1 VVLESA
7 HPGRGSPLGWLTPLV
22 GREVELDALAQL
34 LDRHRLVTLTG
45 AGGVG
50 KTRLALELASRW
62 PGAHGDADARTVV
75 ELAMLESS
83 DGKPNALEPIAR
95 AIRRALQTAARGPA
109 TRTGAPLEDVVRHFG
124 ERPALLVLDNCE
136 HLPAVAAV
144 SESLLR
150 RCPLLRILATSRRA
164 LVLPGET
171 VSQVP
176 PLSLPG
182 PAGDPLMAVRESEA
196 GRLFIE
202 RAQRSLPSFSLT
214 ADSAPAVAEICRR
227 LDGLPLAIEL
237 AAARVAILS
246 PAQILDGLDDR
257 FVLLAAG
264 PASSL
269 GRHRTLRASLEW
281 SYELIDADAQA
292 LLRLLSA
299 APEWS
304 LEAIVATRG
313 DDQPVLDA
321 LSSLLDAGLLAT
333 VEAGEL
339 RRYRLLESVRSY
351 ARERL
356 RAAGEEGS
364 VQRAHLEHFTALA
377 ADANRLLADDA
388 GRRRLESEAESLFAA
403 LQFAVAEQPALALQ
417 MTADLR
423 HWLPV
428 SGRSADALSLCASV
442 LAAAPPSDAAAR
454 SYVLH
459 TAAQLAIF
467 AEDYTRARAYA
478 QEALPLARSSG
489 DDGALGSGLV
499 LAAVGQRASDPAASA
514 ELGRQAVALLRG
526 AGDRQDLALA
536 VAQLALT
543 EALRDRFGAA
553 RELSE
558 ELGALLG
565 GRPPSWLAPWIEVTI
580 AWADLGQ
587 GNPRSAL
594 EHCERALELEDGRS
608 STAYYTALSYK
619 LHAMVLTGEAGRARA
634 IGTAE
639 VNEAERVGLGVAV
652 AGLEFAV
659 ALAELALEEY
669 GPARDLAM
677 RRFGDPHFAVAANA
691 HELLARLELAERRP
705 DPLRRHAAALRATGQ
720 HTGNPRLQALAGWAD
735 GTAAL
740 LTGELTEAANRLD
753 EALSLQV
760 EHRLRPGAID
770 TLEAIGELQLARG
783 RAGAAARLL
792 GAAEHARSELELCRL
807 PARPTH
813 FQQLRERG
821 THAAG
826 DEPWA
831 QALAEGRE
839 LTLEAA
845 LDYAHRGRGRRVT
858 SPAGVGSLTPAEL
871 SVAEAAADGLTN
883 AAIATRLFMSRGTVK
898 AHLAHAYQKLEVANR
913 VELAALV
920 REHPR

>member
-1 VVLESA
+1 MDSA

-22 GREVELDALAQL
+22 GREAELDALARL
-34 LDRHRLVTLTG
+34 LDRNRLVTLTG

-50 KTRLALELASRW
+50 KTRLALELATRW
-62 PGAHGDADARTVV
+62 PGVGADAPVVV
-75 ELAMLESS
+75 ELAMLEPS
-83 DGKPNALEPIAR
+83 DGKPSAVEPIAR
-95 AIRRALQTAARGPA
+95 AVRRALHSAAPGAVTP
-109 TRTGAPLEDVVRHFG
+109 TGAPMEDVVRHFG
-124 ERPALLVLDNCE
+124 EHPALLVLDNCE
-136 HLPAVAAV
+136 HLPAAAAV
-144 SESLLR
+144 SELLLR
-150 RCPLLRILATSRRA
+150 RCPRLRILATSRRA

-182 PAGDPLMAVRESEA
+182 HAADVLTAVRESEA

-214 ADSAPAVAEICRR
+214 AESAPAVSEICGR
-227 LDGLPLAIEL
+227 LDGLALAIEL

-257 FVLLAAG
+257 FAVLAAG
-264 PASSL
+264 PASTL

-281 SYELIDADAQA
+281 SYELMDADAQA

-299 APEWS
+299 APDWS
-304 LEAIVATRG
+304 LESIMATRG
-313 DDQPVLDA
+313 DNQPVLDA
-321 LSSLLDAGLLAT
+321 LSSLLDAGLLTT
-333 VEAGEL
+333 VEEGQL

-356 RAAGEEGS
+356 RAAGEERS
-364 VQRAHLEHFTALA
+364 VQRAHLEHFRVLA
-377 ADANRLLADDA
+377 AQANELLADDA
-388 GRRRLESEAESLFAA
+388 GRRRLESEAESLYAA
-403 LQFAVAEQPALALQ
+403 LEFAVAEQPAIALQ

-428 SGRSADALSLCASV
+428 SDRSADALSLCADV
-442 LAAAPPSDAAAR
+442 LAAATPSDPAAR

-467 AEDYTRARAYA
+467 AEDYPRARAYA
-478 QEALPLARSSG
+478 QEAFPLARSSG
-489 DDGALGSGLV
+489 DEGALGSALV

-514 ELGRQAVALLRG
+514 ELGGQAVALLRR
-526 AGDRQDLALA
+526 AGDPQDLALA

-543 EALRDRFGAA
+543 EALRDRFAAA

-558 ELGALLG
+558 ELGALIG
-565 GRPPSWLAPWIEVTI
+565 GRPPSWLAPWIEITL

-587 GNPRSAL
+587 GHPRAAF
-594 EHCERALELEDGRS
+594 EHCERALELESGRS
-608 STAYYTALSYK
+608 SIAHYTALSYK

-634 IGTAE
+634 IGAAE
-639 VNEAERVGLGVAV
+639 VTEAGRVGLGVGV
-652 AGLEFAV
+652 SGLEFAI
-659 ALAELALEEY
+659 ALADLALEDY
-669 GPARDLAM
+669 GPARELAM

-705 DPLRRHAAALRATGQ
+705 DSLRRHAAALRATGQ

-760 EHRLRPGAID
+760 EHQLRPGAID

-792 GAAEHARSELELCRL
+792 GAAERARSDLELCRL
-807 PARPTH
+807 PARRIH
-813 FQQLRERG
+813 FEEVFERG
-821 THAAG
+821 MQAAG
-826 DEPWA
+826 GQPWA
-831 QALAEGRE
+831 DALTEGRA
-839 LTLEAA
+839 LTFDAA
-845 LDYAHRGRGRRVT
+845 LDYAHRGRGRRV
-858 SPAGVGSLTPAEL
+858 SARAGVGSLTPAEW

-883 AAIATRLFMSRGTVK
+883 AAIAARLFMSRGTVK

-920 REHPR
+920 HAHQTSL

>member
-1 VVLESA
+1 MDSA

-22 GREVELDALAQL
+22 GRKAELDALARL
-34 LDRHRLVTLTG
+34 LDRNRLVTLTG

-62 PGAHGDADARTVV
+62 PGANADESVVV
-75 ELAMLESS
+75 ELAMLEPP
-83 DGKPNALEPIAR
+83 DGTPSAQGPIAH
-95 AIRRALQTAARGPA
+95 AIRRALQSAASGPT
-109 TRTGAPLEDVVRHFG
+109 TRTGAPIEDVVSHFG
-124 ERPALLVLDNCE
+124 ERRALLVLDNCE

-144 SESLLR
+144 SELLLR
-150 RCPLLRILATSRRA
+150 RCPQLRILATSRRA

-182 PAGDPLMAVRESEA
+182 HAADMLTAVRESEA
-196 GRLFIE
+196 GRLFME

-214 ADSAPAVAEICRR
+214 AESAPAVSEICGR
-227 LDGLPLAIEL
+227 LDGLALAIEL

-257 FVLLAAG
+257 FALLAAG

-281 SYELIDADAQA
+281 SYELIDADAQT

-299 APEWS
+299 APDWS
-304 LEAIVATRG
+304 LEAIMATRG
-313 DDQPVLDA
+313 ENQPVLDA
-321 LSSLLDAGLLAT
+321 LSHLLDAGLLAT
-333 VEAGEL
+333 VEEGSQ

-356 RAAGEEGS
+356 GAAGEERA
-364 VQRAHLEHFTALA
+364 VQRAHLEHFRALA
-377 ADANRLLADDA
+377 AEANRLLADDA
-388 GRRRLESEAESLFAA
+388 GRRRLESEAESLYAALEFAA
-403 LQFAVAEQPALALQ
+403 AEEPALALQ

-428 SGRSADALSLCASV
+428 SDRSAEALSLCAHV
-442 LAAAPPSDAAAR
+442 LEAAPPSDPVAR
-454 SYVLH
+454 SHVLH

-467 AEDYTRARAYA
+467 AEDYPRARAYA

-489 DDGALGSGLV
+489 DDGAIGSGLV
-499 LAAVGQRASDPAASA
+499 LAAIGQRASDPAASA
-514 ELGRQAVALLRG
+514 ELGRQAVALLRR

-543 EALRDRFGAA
+543 EALRDRFSAA
-553 RELSE
+553 RELSD
-558 ELGALLG
+558 ELGALMG
-565 GRPPSWLAPWIEVTI
+565 GRPPSWLAAWIEITL

-587 GNPRSAL
+587 GYPRSAL
-594 EHCERALELEDGRS
+594 EHCERALELEGGRS
-608 STAYYTALSYK
+608 SIAHYTGLAYK
-619 LHAMVLTGEAGRARA
+619 LHAMVLTGEAGRVQA
-634 IGTAE
+634 IGAAE
-639 VNEAERVGLGVAV
+639 VRAAERAGLGVGV
-652 AGLEFAV
+652 SGLEFAI
-659 ALAELALEEY
+659 ALAQLALEEY
-669 GPARDLAM
+669 APARELAM
-677 RRFGDPHFAVAANA
+677 RRFGDPHFAAAANA

-705 DPLRRHAAALRATGQ
+705 DALRRHAAALRATGQ

-753 EALSLQV
+753 EALSVQI

-792 GAAEHARSELELCRL
+792 GAAARARSELELCRL
-807 PARPTH
+807 PARVTH
-813 FQQLRERG
+813 FRELFQHG
-821 THAAG
+821 AQTAG
-826 DEPWA
+826 AQPWA
-831 QALAEGRE
+831 DALAEGRK
-839 LTLEAA
+839 LILEAA
-845 LDYAHRGRGRRVT
+845 LDYARRGRGRRVT
-858 SPAGVGSLTPAEL
+858 SVAGVGSLTPAER

-883 AAIATRLFMSRGTVK
+883 AAIAARLFMSRGTVK

-920 REHPR
+920 REDQGAL

>member
-1 VVLESA
+1 MDSA

-22 GREVELDALAQL
+22 GREAELDALARL
-34 LDRHRLVTLTG
+34 LHRNRLVTLTG

-62 PGAHGDADARTVV
+62 PDTDADVRVVV
-75 ELAMLESS
+75 ELAMLEPS
-83 DGKPNALEPIAR
+83 DAKPTAVEPIAR
-95 AIRRALQTAARGPA
+95 AIRRALLTAAPGAVTPS
-109 TRTGAPLEDVVRHFG
+109 GAPMEDVVGHFG
-124 ERPALLVLDNCE
+124 EHPGLLVLDNCE

-144 SESLLR
+144 SELLLR
-150 RCPLLRILATSRRA
+150 RCPQLRILATSRRA

-182 PAGDPLMAVRESEA
+182 HTADAVVAVRESEA
-196 GRLFIE
+196 GRLFIQ

-214 ADSAPAVAEICRR
+214 PDSAPAVAEICAR
-227 LDGLPLAIEL
+227 LDGLALAIEL

-257 FVLLAAG
+257 FALLAAG

-304 LEAIVATRG
+304 LEAIAATWG
-313 DDQPVLDA
+313 EDQPVLDA
-321 LSSLLDAGLLAT
+321 LSNLLDAGLLAT
-333 VEAGEL
+333 VDAGRL

-356 RAAGEEGS
+356 RAAGEERS
-364 VQRAHLEHFTALA
+364 VQRAHLEHFRALA
-377 ADANRLLADDA
+377 AEANRLLSDDA
-388 GRRRLESEAESLFAA
+388 GRRRLEAEAESLHAA
-403 LQFAVAEQPALALQ
+403 LQFAVAEQPALALR

-428 SGRSADALSLCASV
+428 SDRSADALSLCASV
-442 LAAAPPSDAAAR
+442 LAAAPPSDPAAR

-467 AEDYTRARAYA
+467 AEDYARARAYA

-489 DDGALGSGLV
+489 DEGALGSGLV

-514 ELGRQAVALLRG
+514 ELGRQAVALLRR

-558 ELGALLG
+558 ELGALIG
-565 GRPPSWLAPWIEVTI
+565 GRPPSWLAAWIEITI

-594 EHCERALELEDGRS
+594 EHCERALELEGARS
-608 STAYYTALSYK
+608 SIAHYTALAYK
-619 LHAMVLTGEAGRARA
+619 LHAMVLTGDAGRARA

-639 VNEAERVGLGVAV
+639 VHEAERVGLGVAV
-652 AGLEFAV
+652 AGLEFAI

-669 GPARDLAM
+669 GPARELAM
-677 RRFGDPHFAVAANA
+677 RRFGDPHFAAAANA

-735 GTAAL
+735 GNAAL
-740 LTGELTEAANRLD
+740 LTGELTEAASLLD
-753 EALSLQV
+753 EALSVQI
-760 EHRLRPGAID
+760 EHRQRPGAID
-770 TLEAIGELQLARG
+770 TLEAVGELQLARG

-792 GAAEHARSELELCRL
+792 GAAERARSELELCRL
-807 PARPTH
+807 PARQTH
-813 FQQLRERG
+813 FEALYERG
-821 THAAG
+821 AQAAG
-826 DEPWA
+826 GGPWA
-831 QALAEGRE
+831 EALAEGRE

-858 SPAGVGSLTPAEL
+858 SQLGVGSLTPAEW
-871 SVAEAAADGLTN
+871 SVAEAAADGLNN
-883 AAIATRLFMSRGTVK
+883 AAIAARLFMSRGTVK

-913 VELAALV
+913 VELSALV